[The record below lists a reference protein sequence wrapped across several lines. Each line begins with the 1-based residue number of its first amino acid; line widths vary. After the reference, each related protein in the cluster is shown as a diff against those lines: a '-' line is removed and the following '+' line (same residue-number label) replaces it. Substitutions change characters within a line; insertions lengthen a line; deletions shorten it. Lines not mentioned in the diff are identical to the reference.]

1 MPRNANAKRDDG
13 QLHITYN
20 EMGQGDNILIAC
32 PNGEVVVIDCGAAR
46 WDGNYFTPPA
56 RPEQLREKAVNVLF
70 EACFFGNN
78 QTVSALIL
86 THADK
91 DHCNELKSLFDHTL
105 TGTAKVAQIDALYH
119 SSRLDDYIE
128 GSAANYLTVDLPP
141 LQSYAITVNA
151 TECTLNGTNIPDSAI
166 GTAEIRKKSL
176 QAATQGFIKIIDGTK
191 AGGAACNVYIL
202 ASNVRSY
209 VGISDGYGD
218 APEAVR
224 NRSSVVTMV
233 VYGDKKFL
241 FLGDATFHTEKF
253 LKDTYGARIADVEM
267 LHVGHHASYRTSS
280 SYRNSTTQDQ
290 AIKDIDF
297 ISHVNPR
304 ILAISAAYDSGSSL
318 KLPRWE
324 TIANYIA
331 GANRLTEVPAHRIH
345 CWWNVPEKWTEPP
358 IATRVVPKRT
368 KPKKDYTAAYNDV
381 GYRATNRHILCT
393 GTDGV
398 LDFDYQARSAG
409 GGRFIVEPVA

>member
-32 PNGEVVVIDCGAAR
+32 PNGQVVVIDCGAAR

-56 RPEQLREKAVNVLF
+56 RPDQLREKAVKLLF
-70 EACFFGNN
+70 EPCFLGNN
-78 QTVSALIL
+78 QTVNALIL

-105 TGTAKVAQIDALYH
+105 TGTPKVAQIDALYF
-119 SSRLDDYIE
+119 SGSLNDYIE
-128 GSAANYLTVDLPP
+128 GSATNYLTADLPP
-141 LQSYAITVNA
+141 AKSYAITVNA
-151 TECTLNGTNIPDSAI
+151 TECKLNDRNIPNSA
-166 GTAEIRKKSL
+166 TAEIRKKSL

-209 VGISDGYGD
+209 AGINDGYGEI
-218 APEAVR
+218 AEAVR

-280 SYRNSTTQDQ
+280 SYINDNDTNKDQ

-304 ILAISAAYDSGSSL
+304 ILAVSAAYDSGSSL

-331 GANRLTEVPAHRIH
+331 GANRLTVAPAHRIH
-345 CWWNVPEKWTEPP
+345 CWWHVPGRWSDVP
-358 IATRVVPKRT
+358 IGTRVVPKIT
-368 KPKKDYTAAYNDV
+368 KPKKVYIAAYNEV
-381 GYRATNRHILCT
+381 GYKATNRHILCT

-398 LDFDYQARSAG
+398 LDFDYHARSAG
-409 GGRFIVEPVA
+409 GGRFIVEPAV